1 MILFSKEVLHGLLTG
16 SKQQVRGVTSVLKC
30 DFNRVAMRLCW
41 GHTLAHLQTATT
53 VLSMTYRFL
62 IIYNFH

>member
-30 DFNRVAMRLCW
+30 DFNRVAMRLC
-41 GHTLAHLQTATT
+41 
-53 VLSMTYRFL
+53 
-62 IIYNFH
+62 